1 MQEKVIKVEYMFD
14 GEHMSNQD
22 YSDQD
27 CKIFYITKEMIYD
40 LVSNNIEVLEGFD
53 ICTDNFYVDKI

>member
-1 MQEKVIKVEYMFD
+1 MHENVLKVEYMFD

-22 YSDQD
+22 YSDQE
-27 CKIFYITKEMIYD
+27 CKVFYITKEMIYD
-40 LVSNNIEVLEGFD
+40 LVMENVKVPEGFD